1 MGITGTEVAKDAASM
16 VLTDDNFATIVKAVE
31 NGRNVY
37 ANIKKSIKF
46 LLSGNTAGILS
57 VLYAS
62 IMALPVPFAAVHLLF
77 INLLTDSLPAISL
90 GLDPHTS
97 EVMKEK
103 PRPKDEPILT
113 RDFLTGLLIEGA
125 VITLNTMTAF
135 HVGLHYGASMAA
147 GAAAVG
153 STMAFAT
160 LCLSRLMHGFNSKA
174 DHPVIFTKE
183 MFNNKYLNISF
194 LVGFLL
200 LSAVLLLPPLEP
212 LFQAA
217 TLTPMLYGVII
228 VCAAMNVVE
237 IQIIKAIRT
246 HLRKRRK

>member
-1 MGITGTEVAKDAASM
+1 M
-16 VLTDDNFATIVKAVE
+16 
-31 NGRNVY
+31 
-37 ANIKKSIKF
+37 
-46 LLSGNTAGILS
+46 
-57 VLYAS
+57 
-62 IMALPVPFAAVHLLF
+62 
-77 INLLTDSLPAISL
+77 
-90 GLDPHTS
+90 
-97 EVMKEK
+97 
-103 PRPKDEPILT
+103 
-113 RDFLTGLLIEGA
+113 
-125 VITLNTMTAF
+125 
-135 HVGLHYGASMAA
+135 
-147 GAAAVG
+147 
-153 STMAFAT
+153 
-160 LCLSRLMHGFNSKA
+160 
-174 DHPVIFTKE
+174 IFTKE